1 MIKMAE
7 RNWLAVAL
15 ALLVVPVTA
24 EAQGTIQGTVRSGDS
39 GLGLGNARV
48 ELPAQGR
55 VTLSN
60 AAGGFTIPDVTPG
73 TYTLEVRVLGYGLQT
88 VEVTVAPG
96 QTVSVDVLL
105 GVSAFELNEIVVTGS
120 RSRPR
125 TVTESMVPVDVI
137 PLQEI
142 TQQAETNIDFII
154 RNVVPSFNVSMQPI
168 SDAATITRPANLRG
182 LASDQ
187 TLVLVNGKRRHRGAV
202 ITWLGGGLSDGAQGP
217 DIGSI
222 PAIGLRQ
229 VEVLRDGASAQYG
242 SDAIAGVLNFQL
254 NDDPSGGSIQFK
266 QGQYF
271 DGEGFTDG
279 AGRRWDGD
287 GNLYSVAGNFGL
299 PLGESGFA
307 NITVEYGNQDPTDRA
322 IQRSD
327 AAAVVA
333 AGNSAVRSPTA
344 QVWGSPRVSDDL
356 KLWLNTGYTFDD
368 DEQVYGFG
376 NLSTKRVD
384 GGFFFRNPNTRGG
397 VFSGDGGQ
405 TLLIG
410 DVLQARDLGTANCP
424 TVTVTNDQPDPVA
437 LQQVFSDPNC
447 FSFQE
452 MFPGGFTPQFGG
464 EVLDASVVGGVRG
477 RTDSGV
483 FWDASASWGRNLADF
498 FIYNTVNA
506 ALGPETPT
514 SFDAGFYHQQEV
526 NFNLDVSYRINDL
539 ANLAGG
545 FEQREERFEIG
556 QGEDASWQI
565 GPYAAQGFSA
575 ASNGFPGFSPLA
587 AGDWARR
594 NTAVYADLN
603 LGRPNDR
610 WELGLAGRY
619 EDFSDFG
626 GELTGKASFRV
637 EATEEIAFRG
647 NVNTGFRAPTPGQ
660 QNAFNV
666 STVFDVTINDLVN
679 RGTIPST
686 SAVAALRGGKQLEP
700 ETSVSLAGG
709 VVYERDVWRFTADY
723 FRIAIS
729 DRIAQTSTFS
739 LTPAEVD
746 QLVSEGITSAANLS
760 EFRFFTNDFSTLTQG
775 VDLVANYTPGD
786 ATNVSLLFNYTAT
799 EVTERNPTVVDDARV
814 DQLERALPR
823 FRGVLSV
830 LRDLGPVSGLLR
842 GTYYDGFYDAEL
854 SDPDQRYDSRFI
866 VDAEV
871 SVPLMENASI
881 AIGVNNLL
889 NTYPERNPNA
899 GDLGALYPES
909 TPFGFN
915 GGFYYVRLSY
925 NWLWSSQ

>member
-1 MIKMAE
+1 MIKMIKW
-7 RNWLAVAL
+7 NWLAVAL
-15 ALLVVPVTA
+15 ALLVVPATA
-24 EAQGTIQGTVRSGDS
+24 QAQGTIQGTVRSGDS

-48 ELPAQGR
+48 ELPAAGR

-60 AAGGFTIPDVTPG
+60 ASGGFTIADIPAG
-73 TYTLEVRVLGYGLQT
+73 TYTLEVRLLGYGLQT
-88 VEVTVAPG
+88 LEVTVASG
-96 QTVSVDVLL
+96 QTVNIDVLL
-105 GVSAFELNEIVVTGS
+105 GVSAFELDAVVVTGS

-137 PLQEI
+137 PVQEI
-142 TQQAETNIDFII
+142 ARQAETNVDFLI
-154 RNVVPSFNVSMQPI
+154 RNVVPSFNVNMQPI
-168 SDAATITRPANLRG
+168 SDAATIIRPASLRG

-187 TLVLVNGKRRHRGAV
+187 TLVLLNGKRRHRGAV
-202 ITWLGGGLSDGAQGP
+202 ISWLGGGLSDGAQGP

-222 PAIGLRQ
+222 PTIGLRQ

-254 NDDPSGGSIQFK
+254 KNDRSGGSIQFK
-266 QGQYF
+266 QGQYY
-271 DGEGFTDG
+271 DGDGFTDG
-279 AGRRWDGD
+279 AGRTWDGD
-287 GNLYSVAGNFGL
+287 GNLFSVAGNFGL

-307 NITVEYGNQDPTDRA
+307 NISVEYANQDPTDRA
-322 IQRSD
+322 IQRAD
-327 AAAVVA
+327 AAAVAA
-333 AGNSAVRSPTA
+333 AGNSAVRTPTA

-356 KLWLNTGYTFDD
+356 KFWLNTGYTFDD
-368 DEQVYGFG
+368 DEQVYAFG

-384 GGFFFRNPNTRGG
+384 GGFFYRNPNTRGG
-397 VFSGDGGQ
+397 VFSGDGGN

-410 DVLQARDLGTANCP
+410 DVLQARGLASANCP
-424 TVTVTNDQPDPVA
+424 TVTITNDRPDPVA
-437 LQQVFSDPNC
+437 LQQVFDDPNC

-464 EVLDASVVGGVRG
+464 EALDASVVGGVKG
-477 RTDSGV
+477 RTDGDV

-506 ALGPETPT
+506 ALGPQTPT
-514 SFDAGFYHQQEV
+514 SFDPGFYNQQEI
-526 NFNLDVSYRINDL
+526 NFNLDLSYRINEV

-556 QGEDASWQI
+556 QGEDESWQI
-565 GPYAAQGFSA
+565 GPYAEQGFSS

-587 AGDWARR
+587 AGDWTRR

-603 LGRPNDR
+603 LGRPDDR
-610 WELGLAGRY
+610 WALGFAGRY

-626 GELTGKASFRV
+626 GELTGKASFRI
-637 EATEEIAFRG
+637 EATDEIAFRG
-647 NVNTGFRAPTPGQ
+647 NANTGFRAPTPGQ

-700 ETSVSLAGG
+700 ETSVSLAAG

-723 FRIAIS
+723 FRISIS
-729 DRIAQTSTFS
+729 DRIAQTSTFQ
-739 LTPAEVD
+739 LTPAEVQ
-746 QLVSEGITSAANLS
+746 QLVAEGITSAANLA
-760 EFRFFTNDFSTLTQG
+760 EFRFFTNDFSTRTQG
-775 VDLVANYTPGD
+775 VDLVANYTPGQ
-786 ATNVSLLFNYTAT
+786 ATNVSLLFNYTGT
-799 EVTERNPTVVDDARV
+799 KVTERNPTVVDDARV

-823 FRGVLSV
+823 FRAMLSV
-830 LRDLGPVSGLLR
+830 LRDVGPVSALLR

-854 SDPDQRYDSRFI
+854 SDPEQRYDPRFI

-871 SVPLMENASI
+871 SVPLMENAAL

-889 NTYPERNPNA
+889 NTYPEANPNA
-899 GDLGALYPES
+899 SDLGALYPES

-925 NWLWSSQ
+925 NWLWNSQ